1 MNHDESPSKNEDA
14 QLPGVA
20 RCCQVSRLGRLDPV
34 WRTPSSIVGL
44 TARSARWNEK
54 WAVMFARTLR
64 MVHKKLGSRIIYTYT
79 HIYIYGYICTSV
91 LASFPSCGDS
101 LAGFG
106 LRRAS
111 RNRLLG
117 EMELTNTFK
126 LREFCSLQYLRY
138 KEMKHHKIGIE

>member
-1 MNHDESPSKNEDA
+1 MMNLHPKMRTPNC
-14 QLPGVA
+14 QVLPGV
-20 RCCQVSRLGRLDPV
+20 
-34 WRTPSSIVGL
+34 
-44 TARSARWNEK
+44 TARQVGSSVTDTIQHRGSHCTVC
-54 WAVMFARTLR
+54 AVKRKVGCDVCTNPEDGTQETGLQNY
-64 MVHKKLGSRIIYTYT
+64 IYLYSY
-79 HIYIYGYICTSV
+79 IYIYGYICTSV